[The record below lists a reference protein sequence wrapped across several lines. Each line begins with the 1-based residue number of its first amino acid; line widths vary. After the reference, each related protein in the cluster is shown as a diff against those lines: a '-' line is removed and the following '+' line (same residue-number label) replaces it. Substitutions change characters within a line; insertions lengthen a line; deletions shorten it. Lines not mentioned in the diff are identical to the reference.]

1 MKKRIILLVSVLLVS
16 GAGFVRYNNTRES
29 SAKDFT
35 DSSGRIING
44 RGQRIISP
52 NTPLPPSRIE
62 AEKPEIRE
70 IQDDSAVEIVEKYG
84 DIYVKEDKT
93 PRKKNTIKRIK
104 TLQSLKKTKDKSG
117 KRK

>member
-44 RGQRIISP
+44 RGQRIISSGRRG
-52 NTPLPPSRIE
+52 PP
-62 AEKPEIRE
+62 
-70 IQDDSAVEIVEKYG
+70 G
-84 DIYVKEDKT
+84 
-93 PRKKNTIKRIK
+93 
-104 TLQSLKKTKDKSG
+104 QSVARGL
-117 KRK
+117 